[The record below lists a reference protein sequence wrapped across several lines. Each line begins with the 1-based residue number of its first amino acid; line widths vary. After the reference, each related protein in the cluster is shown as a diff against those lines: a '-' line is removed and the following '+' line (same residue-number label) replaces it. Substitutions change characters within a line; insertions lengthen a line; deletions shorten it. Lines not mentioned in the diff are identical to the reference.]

1 MTFQDSIKVCFTKY
15 VEFSGTASRSEY
27 WWFMLFL
34 FIVGLVLSAIGPV
47 VSGLFTLG
55 TLVPSISAATRRLH
69 DTQRSG
75 WWQLLVLVPVLGWIV
90 LVVFLAQEGKTGAA
104 QA

>member
-15 VEFSGTASRSEY
+15 AEFSGTASRSEY
-27 WWFMLFL
+27 WWFILFL
-34 FIVGLVLSAIGPV
+34 FIAGIVLSAIGPI